1 MDHEGCWA
9 QAGSSA
15 QSSPCRI
22 CSLETRSMHGFG
34 ETSGSLIN
42 SLNLRLHSH
51 SGVDDATTPIQ
62 GGAGGTTRQ
71 EREHSGVGGA
81 GRLTDPER
89 LLRSEGHTLPSG
101 FSQRPRLTVSM
112 PPTHRD

>member
-51 SGVDDATTPIQ
+51 SGVDDATAPIQ

-71 EREHSGVGGA
+71 EREHSGVGEQDALQTLKGSC
-81 GRLTDPER
+81 G
-89 LLRSEGHTLPSG
+89 LRDTRYPL
-101 FSQRPRLTVSM
+101 VSARG
-112 PPTHRD
+112 PG

>member
-51 SGVDDATTPIQ
+51 SGVDDATAPIQ

-81 GRLTDPER
+81 WCKGNAPSISLPPGLDSVQFSSVQSLSHVRLFAAP
-89 LLRSEGHTLPSG
+89 
-101 FSQRPRLTVSM
+101 
-112 PPTHRD
+112 